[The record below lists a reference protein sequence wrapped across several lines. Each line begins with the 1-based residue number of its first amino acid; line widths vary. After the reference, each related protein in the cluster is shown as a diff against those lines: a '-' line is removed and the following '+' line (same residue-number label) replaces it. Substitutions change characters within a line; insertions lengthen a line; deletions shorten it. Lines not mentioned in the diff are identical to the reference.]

1 MPISWKNCLC
11 NSSLGLN
18 AAVWPRKRGAEIGKS
33 RFPGRI
39 AYAIIRMELKAAV
52 RPRKRG
58 AEIGFA
64 DFLEELLMQ
73 FFIGIKCG
81 RLAAEKRNK

>member
-1 MPISWKNCLC
+1 
-11 NSSLGLN
+11 
-18 AAVWPRKRGAEIGKS
+18 
-33 RFPGRI
+33 
-39 AYAIIRMELKAAV
+39 MELNAAV

-73 FFIGIKCG
+73 FFIW
-81 RLAAEKRNK
+81 N